1 MGFCGGL
8 GARTGGVWRRVV
20 CVHPRDDFS
29 SVVRGSGR
37 ASIYS
42 LSIYLS
48 IARSCNRAVS
58 VRSSIVKNTLIF
70 YREGHAVF
78 FANVVSLETQ
88 RRLSGSGTHH

>member
-29 SVVRGSGR
+29 SVVPALAVRL
-37 ASIYS
+37 SILY

-48 IARSCNRAVS
+48 HVVATAPCRYDL
-58 VRSSIVKNTLIF
+58 RSSNTLLSFIE
-70 YREGHAVF
+70 RDVPF
-78 FANVVSLETQ
+78 FL
-88 RRLSGSGTHH
+88 RMWFLWKPSGA